1 MATTILA
8 VDDSVT
14 MRKVL
19 EITFAGPEFRC
30 ITVPGADAAL
40 DKLKS
45 ETPALVVAD
54 VTLEGKNGYDLCKA
68 IKQASPSTAVLILS
82 SKQNPYD
89 SAKGSAAQADEYMD
103 KPYDSTQ
110 MLDKVRKLLASG
122 SKGAD
127 AKLAPETPKVAQAP
141 AAKPVAAAAQP
152 AAVAAPAAGSGTPQ
166 RAKTMLYNPGGVN
179 TPSTA
184 NQPAVKQPEATK
196 PTGSAT
202 PTNGQMTAQ
211 LEALGLTQ
219 AQIEGVLALSRE
231 VIERVVWE
239 VVPVLAETMI
249 KEEISRLTK

>member
-45 ETPALVVAD
+45 DKPAIVVTD

-68 IKQASPSTAVLILS
+68 IKQASPSTPVIILS

-89 SAKGSAAQADEYMD
+89 SAKGSAAQADDYMD
-103 KPYDSTQ
+103 KPFDSTQ
-110 MLDKVRKLLASG
+110 MLEKVKKLMASP

-127 AKLAPETPKVAQAP
+127 VKAAPETPKAVQAP
-141 AAKPVAAAAQP
+141 AAKPTPAVSPAQP
-152 AAVAAPAAGSGTPQ
+152 AAAAPARRS
-166 RAKTMLYNPGGVN
+166 
-179 TPSTA
+179 
-184 NQPAVKQPEATK
+184 
-196 PTGSAT
+196 GSAAA
-202 PTNGQMTAQ
+202 TARPRC
-211 LEALGLTQ
+211 GCR
-219 AQIEGVLALSRE
+219 GGPS
-231 VIERVVWE
+231 
-239 VVPVLAETMI
+239 
-249 KEEISRLTK
+249 